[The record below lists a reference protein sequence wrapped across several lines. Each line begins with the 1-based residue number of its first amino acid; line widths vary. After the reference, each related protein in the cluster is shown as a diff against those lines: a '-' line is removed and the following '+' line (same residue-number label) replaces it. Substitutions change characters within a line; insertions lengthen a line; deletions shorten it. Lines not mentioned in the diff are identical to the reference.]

1 MPDSAPCTFYICGHS
16 HCPTLSGGAIESAA
30 PSAPFLHYTRPVT
43 SILGD
48 WKLDAALGSCLLLGL
63 RHGFD
68 YDHLAAISD
77 ITAVQRNW
85 RSGLR
90 LGMTYAL
97 GHAFTVAAL
106 GIAVLELHMGLP
118 QGLDHWT
125 ERLIGLTLIVLG
137 IGVVAGILRK
147 DAHGHSHSR
156 IESRLAIAINGVLW
170 LAWQVRRIW
179 NRRPPS
185 PSAFSGCTTENRSS
199 SSAYSTASALKPP
212 ASWPSSS
219 SPPIWAEPRAAS
231 WAWRLLYRPGGH
243 ECGHDRLHGRSLPR
257 QRPHHPRFYH
267 AIAWTGAAYSCII
280 GSSSS
285 SGSPTICRRW
295 DKTGA
300 GFRGSESDQPT
311 SCGQR

>member
-1 MPDSAPCTFYICGHS
+1 VIQLF
-16 HCPTLSGGAIESAA
+16 
-30 PSAPFLHYTRPVT
+30 
-43 SILGD
+43 GD

-85 RSGLR
+85 RTGLR

-97 GHAFTVAAL
+97 GHACTVAAL

-137 IGVVAGILRK
+137 IGVVAGILRR
-147 DAHGHSHSR
+147 DAHGHRHSR

-170 LAWQVRRIW
+170 LFWQVRRLW
-179 NRRPPS
+179 NRQAPRPERFQWMYTGKSVFVIGVLHGVGAETPS
-185 PSAFSGCTTENRSS
+185 QLALFFLTANLGGTSRGMLGLAAFSVGLVAMNALMTATIGGAF
-199 SSAYSTASALKPP
+199 SA
-212 ASWPSSS
+212 
-219 SPPIWAEPRAAS
+219 
-231 WAWRLLYRPGGH
+231 GG
-243 ECGHDRLHGRSLPR
+243 
-257 QRPHHPRFYH
+257 HHPRLYS

-280 GSSSS
+280 GCIFLF
-285 SGSPTICRRW
+285 GI
-295 DKTGA
+295 
-300 GFRGSESDQPT
+300 SDRLPAL
-311 SCGQR
+311 G

>member
-1 MPDSAPCTFYICGHS
+1 MTPIF
-16 HCPTLSGGAIESAA
+16 
-30 PSAPFLHYTRPVT
+30 
-43 SILGD
+43 GD

-106 GIAVLELHMGLP
+106 GVAVLELHMGLP
-118 QGLDHWT
+118 EGLDHWT

-147 DAHGHSHSR
+147 DVHGHSHGR

-170 LAWQVRRIW
+170 LAWQVRRRGT
-179 NRRPPS
+179 RRRRS
-185 PSAFSGCTTENRSS
+185 RNASSGCTTASRCSLIGVLHGVGAETPSQLALFFLTANLGGTSRGMLGL
-199 SSAYSTASALKPP
+199 AAFAMGLVAMNALMTASMSGAFR
-212 ASWPSSS
+212 AS
-219 SPPIWAEPRAAS
+219 
-231 WAWRLLYRPGGH
+231 G
-243 ECGHDRLHGRSLPR
+243 
-257 QRPHHPRFYH
+257 HHPRFYH
-267 AIAWTGAAYSCII
+267 ADCLDRRRLQLHYRIHLSVRNLR
-280 GSSSS
+280 
-285 SGSPTICRRW
+285 SPAV
-295 DKTGA
+295 A
-300 GFRGSESDQPT
+300 GLESA
-311 SCGQR
+311 RI